1 MNSKV
6 KGNQKIITLFEYDQC
21 PYEELLDWGGDKVL
35 EGIEGLN
42 KSSGKQLI
50 ALSHNYLSGTQFV
63 GMVQVGNVVI
73 EVLPKIDYALEG
85 EVEDGQNK
93 SAASNLLIMLAYANN
108 IEFDSQTLSSL
119 KSMTGNWYELLIR
132 FFAMELHQQIRQG
145 LFRNYISRE
154 DTLKYVKGRW
164 DISQQIKKHAYSK
177 VDFDLTYDEF
187 TENILLNRLFKT
199 ISNILLRYTRNN
211 VSRRLLMDVRQW
223 LGEVDE
229 IYDFDKASFSQ
240 ILFSRL
246 NDRFKDAY
254 RLAKLFFE
262 GQTLQV
268 REGNTEAFAFV
279 FDMNQLFEG
288 YITQFLVK
296 NRKRI
301 FQNYDSIPAVIPQFS
316 SKSTY
321 LAIDSQG
328 HGKIHLRPDVVLQ
341 HPVSKSNLLILDTKY
356 KKLSRQPGQN
366 DLSPSDIYQMLAY
379 SIRMSCDKVVLLFP
393 QNNAGNNLNDQL
405 WIKRDEKMTRIFV
418 RTVNLHQPLE
428 KEMLLIKDFRLLFK
442 PIFGE

>member
-21 PYEELLDWGGDKVL
+21 PYEELLDWGSDKVL
-35 EGIEGLN
+35 EGIEALN

-73 EVLPKIDYALEG
+73 EVLPKIDYAIEG

-93 SAASNLLIMLAYANN
+93 SAASNLLIMLAYAND

-223 LGEVDE
+223 LGDVDE

-240 ILFSRL
+240 IHFSRL

-296 NRKRI
+296 HRKRI
-301 FQNYDSIPAVIPQFS
+301 FQYFDSIPAVISQFS

-321 LAIDSQG
+321 LAKDSQG

-356 KKLSRQPGQN
+356 KQLSRQAGQN